1 MSKID
6 EAKDEFKQS
15 SDGLYPSSSKTL
27 REFSNG
33 VNQITNCS
41 WTASN
46 GCKVLFTITQ
56 FRRAKYSIQVT
67 GVYE

>member
-6 EAKDEFKQS
+6 EAKAEFNKAS
-15 SDGLYPSSSKTL
+15 NGFYPSNSKTL

-41 WTASN
+41 WIASN
-46 GCKVLFTITQ
+46 GCTVLFTITQ
-56 FRRAKYSIQVT
+56 FRRARHSIQVT
-67 GVYE
+67 NVYD